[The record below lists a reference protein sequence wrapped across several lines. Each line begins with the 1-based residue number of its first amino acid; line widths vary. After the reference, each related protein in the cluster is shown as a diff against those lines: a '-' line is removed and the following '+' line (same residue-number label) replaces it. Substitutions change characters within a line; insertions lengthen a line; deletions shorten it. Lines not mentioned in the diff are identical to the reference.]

1 MDAAPAWRMVLSG
14 SELAR
19 VSLDADAPGG
29 PRLTL
34 HFAVAQVRPQATG
47 HAARFG
53 QGDDTAY
60 LRGVVWHVSGAVVT
74 TQGLGLAD
82 VMGRLSDSRLVV
94 QGQVLREVAV
104 PAELAGPLDLGLAQ
118 GGEFRVQGRA
128 LRCEVEGPLQP
139 LPALAC

>member
-1 MDAAPAWRMVLSG
+1 MWHMALAG

-19 VSLDADAPGG
+19 VSLDADAPDG

-34 HFAVAQVRPQATG
+34 HFAVAQVRPDAAG
-47 HAARFG
+47 HAAARFG

-74 TQGLGLAD
+74 AQGLGLAD
-82 VMGRLSDSRLVV
+82 AMGRLSDSRLVV
-94 QGQVLREVAV
+94 QAQVLRDVAV
-104 PAELAGPLDLGLAQ
+104 PAELAGPLALDLGLAQ
-118 GGEFRVQGRA
+118 GGELRVQGRA
-128 LRCEVEGPLQP
+128 LRCEVLGPWQP